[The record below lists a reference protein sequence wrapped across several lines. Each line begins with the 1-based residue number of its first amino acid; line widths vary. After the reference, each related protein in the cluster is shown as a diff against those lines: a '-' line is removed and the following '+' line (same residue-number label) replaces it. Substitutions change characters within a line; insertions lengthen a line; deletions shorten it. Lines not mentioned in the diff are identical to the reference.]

1 MAVCKTLRAFPNG
14 FHFRI
19 QAHRIDN
26 LHSGGRARGR
36 LPRPPCAP
44 SRPTKPHPFAN
55 DAQQKGEVRLR
66 TRWPSAKTAVARRSR
81 AKASCPPASQPSS
94 AASAPHFSTPNFRPF
109 PFRYLCPSV
118 PICGSPPAA
127 LPEAPRHPTAP
138 VNAPASWSA
147 VALHRF
153 SLPARSTANFSPIS
167 TFFAVAAPLT
177 G

>member
-118 PICGSPPAA
+118 PIRVQVVQARINKGF
-127 LPEAPRHPTAP
+127 LEAMDGHCQRICQHGAGLKH
-138 VNAPASWSA
+138 N
-147 VALHRF
+147 L
-153 SLPARSTANFSPIS
+153 
-167 TFFAVAAPLT
+167 PLT